1 MYYDFEYLEFN
12 LNTITDFSKL
22 NVYQIH
28 DKELLNIKFL
38 NCLSLSKYI
47 EKAIV
52 SGRKIVLDRYIYSIL
67 VYHFVDITKLSDY
80 HIEIYRN
87 LIQPQLF
94 FLISTNHSIHT
105 QRNPNHS
112 MDKLSFE
119 NINRNFIK
127 NMRKNT
133 YKINNS
139 GRFDDS
145 TSQIDAILND
155 QTNLQE
161 SREPL
166 FTFKK

>member
-1 MYYDFEYLEFN
+1 MQRAFNKVIWKNWKQKIDTKKNNNTKTTKITPEIILFSRLE
-12 LNTITDFSKL
+12 TCERIIEDW
-22 NVYQIH
+22 
-28 DKELLNIKFL
+28 LLVI
-38 NCLSLSKYI
+38 
-47 EKAIV
+47 
-52 SGRKIVLDRYIYSIL
+52 
-67 VYHFVDITKLSDY
+67 DITKLSDY

-166 FTFKK
+166 FTFKKW